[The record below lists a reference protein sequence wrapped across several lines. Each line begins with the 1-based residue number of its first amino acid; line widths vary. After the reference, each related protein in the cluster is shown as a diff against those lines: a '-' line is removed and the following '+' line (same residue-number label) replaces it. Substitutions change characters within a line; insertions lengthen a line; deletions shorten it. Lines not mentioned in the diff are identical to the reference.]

1 MKKFG
6 KIMMGVGLSL
16 CLATTGLALT
26 GCKKDE
32 QPANMSI
39 TDVFAMGMVSAS
51 NYLGNNAGEGM
62 SLSATVSD
70 GEKSTIREYAKMFEG
85 LLQDGI
91 HPSKTENTDQ
101 ANFKGYANKLTL
113 TLGADTY
120 TMYYNEVAEGSETE
134 LDEDEIE
141 TETTS
146 FLSGKIVMASEDGA
160 ETYYV
165 VGSREI
171 ESEIKKDVTEV
182 ENELKLIFSANDSLA
197 SISDVTAFEGFNPST
212 LEGSYVVIEQESEE
226 GEIEFRY
233 TTKNASGVK
242 SVEIEFENE
251 DGHEELEIEIEEN
264 GAKVEYEIVKVED
277 NKYAIRLKADGHKT
291 VLYLDAQTWEFSDA
305 TNAGK

>member
-51 NYLGNNAGEGM
+51 NYLGNNAGGGM
-62 SLSATVSD
+62 SLGTIVSD
-70 GEKSTIREYAKMFEG
+70 GEKATIREYTKMFEG

-91 HPSKTENTDQ
+91 HPSKTENPDQ
-101 ANFKGYANKLTL
+101 TNFKGYANKLTL
-113 TLGADTY
+113 TLGSDTY

-146 FLSGKIVMASEDGA
+146 FLSGKIVVASEDSA
-160 ETYYV
+160 DTYYV

-171 ESEIKKDVTEV
+171 ESETKKDVTEV
-182 ENELKLIFSANDSLA
+182 ENELKLIFSANESLA
-197 SISDVTAFEGFNPST
+197 SISDTTAFEDFDPST
-212 LEGSYVVIEQESEE
+212 LDGSYVIIEQESED
-226 GEIEFRY
+226 GEIEFKY
-233 TTKNASGVK
+233 TTKNAGGVR

-251 DGHEELEIEIEEN
+251 DGHEELEIEIVAN
-264 GAKVEYEIVKVED
+264 GTKVKYEIVRVED
-277 NKYAIRLKADGHKT
+277 NKYAIKLKSDGHKT
-291 VLYLDAQTWEFSDA
+291 VLYLDSQTWEFSDT
-305 TNAGK
+305 TNAGE